1 MSSINERPDFYQRID
16 AALERR
22 HKLASAIEALSE
34 ETKSRRIATDVHDLL
49 CALRGGA
56 TTELFVQDG
65 SKAVWLP
72 LILRGVSSSVSTVE
86 FKQIMSDVTFATENR
101 KSRWRSFAYP
111 LVVFGIAILVFVLIS
126 VMVLPTFQNMFRE
139 FGLRLPLATRSLL
152 EISNQINER
161 PVVFCLSLLGVMLA
175 AWGLRRF
182 VLLCMRYTD
191 TTWLFG
197 SLTAGN
203 TESVK
208 AMGRFTSTLAEL
220 LNVGAP
226 LNEAILI
233 AGRASQNLRFRNAS
247 EILSRDIGSS
257 EKFSYEST
265 VAHNFPALVAHA
277 LEAGPNGGP
286 SIALLRQVSAIYID
300 RVRHRFSW
308 SAGFLAPLSIVGIGL
323 CVGFVVIAIFLPL
336 VSLITSLSG

>member
-1 MSSINERPDFYQRID
+1 MSSVTERPEFYQRID

-22 HKLASAIEALSE
+22 DKLASAIDALSE
-34 ETKSRRIATDVHDLL
+34 ETKTPHVGKDVRELVS
-49 CALRGGA
+49 ALRSGA
-56 TTELFVQDG
+56 TTEQFVEEG

-72 LILRGVSSSVSTVE
+72 LILRGVSSGASTVE
-86 FKQIMSDVTFATENR
+86 FAQIMSEVTFATENR

-111 LVVFGIAILVFVLIS
+111 LVVFGIAILVFVFLS
-126 VMVLPTFQNMFRE
+126 VTVLPTFQKMFRE
-139 FGLRLPLATRSLL
+139 FELKLPLATRSLL
-152 EISNQINER
+152 VISNQINER
-161 PVVFCLSLLGVMLA
+161 PVVFCLSLPGVILA

-182 VLLCMRYTD
+182 LLLCKRYTD

-220 LNVGAP
+220 LYVGAP

-247 EILSRDIGSS
+247 ERLSRDIGSS
-257 EKFSYEST
+257 EKFSHAST
-265 VAHNFPALVAHA
+265 VAHNFPALVTHA

-286 SIALLRQVSAIYID
+286 SIALLRQVSAIYIN

-308 SAGFLAPLSIVGIGL
+308 SAGLLAPLSIVGVGL
-323 CVGFVVIAIFLPL
+323 CVGFVVIAIFTPL
-336 VSLITSLSG
+336 VSLITSVS